1 MASPSGRPP
10 SSSHLEVAPGLVVPV
25 GELRWSFGPASG
37 PGGQHV
43 NRSNTRVEV
52 RFDVAG
58 SPSLSE
64 SQRGVLLER
73 LGPEV
78 RIVCQSERSQARNR
92 AVALER
98 LATRLRRGLAVAPTR
113 RPTRATKA
121 SQERRLRDKRHR
133 AQTKR
138 DRRLPSDE

>member
-1 MASPSGRPP
+1 MSPSSGRPP
-10 SSSHLEVAPGLVVPV
+10 PHSSLEVVPGLVLATS
-25 GELRWSFGPASG
+25 ELRWSFGPASG

-64 SQRGVLLER
+64 EQRRILLER

-98 LATRLRRGLAVAPTR
+98 LVTRLRRGLAVAPSR
-113 RPTRATKA
+113 RPTRATRA